1 MLPEIALN
9 LNIRQALP
17 YVGILGTVM
26 AVVITFLVVVLAY
39 ALRKVA
45 KRGVEKIVQGVRRKP
60 RQFDDDDDEPTT
72 LYVEKFGKPKITDI
86 GARQRT
92 FKSAERTVDL
102 QELRGLIP

>member
-1 MLPEIALN
+1 
-9 LNIRQALP
+9 
-17 YVGILGTVM
+17 M

-45 KRGVEKIVQGVRRKP
+45 KRGVEKIVAGVRRKP
-60 RQFDDDDDEPTT
+60 QPLDDDDDEPTT
-72 LYVEKFGKPKITDI
+72 QYVEKFGKPKITDI